1 MTGNSSTDRRQFLGQ
16 GAAAGAAL
24 GVALA
29 ADTSHANDAAV
40 TSRDVAILR
49 FLSAAEQLETDLW
62 QQYTE
67 VALGNPGFRDALE
80 AIDDDLGIYSADT
93 TEDERSHARFINAF
107 LVSIGRQPVDLRPF
121 ATLMPP
127 PVTGLRQV

>member
-1 MTGNSSTDRRQFLGQ
+1 MSMMDPISSSRRGFLRR

-24 GVALA
+24 SVAMVETGASEGRA
-29 ADTSHANDAAV
+29 ADLASDGPVSA
-40 TSRDVAILR
+40 RDVAVLR
-49 FLSAAEQLETDLW
+49 FLSAAEQIETDLW

-80 AIDDDLGIYSADT
+80 QIDDDLGIYSADT

-107 LVSIGRQPVDLRPF
+107 LVSLGE
-121 ATLMPP
+121 
-127 PVTGLRQV
+127 